1 MTKDDTQR
9 NVRERPRIDRRIRFA
24 RSLALACCLVAAA
37 TPAGTAASKV
47 MRDIEDPIADIF
59 ADVGAAAASNHYCS
73 IVLGSPG
80 TISPSV
86 DLVQLSSKV
95 SGGAPA
101 TASITTTNASF
112 RVIYELPGAFSNVP
126 SGSVPAASFSGDLDA
141 WGATSLSQLPAGS
154 EGKLKKGMTDI
165 SMSLTAATAGGA
177 FPAGYYA
184 AESILRCE

>member
-1 MTKDDTQR
+1 MKQDGTQHVAR
-9 NVRERPRIDRRIRFA
+9 ALLRADRRIRFA
-24 RSLALACCLVAAA
+24 RSLALACCLVSSQAVSVDAAA
-37 TPAGTAASKV
+37 KIIG
-47 MRDIEDPIADIF
+47 DLDDPLADIF
-59 ADVGAAAASNHYCS
+59 GEMGAAAASKHYCS

-101 TASITTTNASF
+101 TASITTTNGSF
-112 RVIYELPGAFSNVP
+112 RVIYELPGAFLNMP
-126 SGSVPAASFSGDLDA
+126 GGQVPAASFSGDLDA

-154 EGKLKKGMTDI
+154 EGKLKKGITDI